1 VVLAL
6 QRNAEGAGPYGSLIL
21 DTRAIL
27 SGVRSWVIQHVG
39 RDGNMA
45 AHHLAK
51 LLVSSQ
57 LNHVWVDSFRLCLSG
72 IVNSEL
78 FDY

>member
-1 VVLAL
+1 MVLAL

-51 LLVSSQ
+51 LAVSS
-57 LNHVWVDSFRLCLSG
+57 
-72 IVNSEL
+72 
-78 FDY
+78 